1 MKHLLLIIFHF
12 LIPFQLGFLYLKNPP
27 KLPGTVAGIKSQSTE
42 IFNSAFIGEFKFS
55 LFGYT
60 SPYAVVS
67 FEGMGIFDQTT
78 ADDQGYFQ
86 FSNRFSPFSK
96 REACLS
102 SKDQFGRLSSPLC
115 LPPFPVNY
123 NVSIGPVIIP
133 PTVSLDKKDYFMGDE
148 VILSGQT
155 VPNTDVNLSVF
166 TNDNPNLLSR
176 IYHLSSI
183 IKPVEAFT
191 FPELVSQS
199 DSKGNFSINL
209 PSSNPKKFRL
219 FAQTNFKKS
228 ISANSVKLNLEV
240 LPIWMIIVKF
250 FLFLFSFLQP
260 RLLEILIIAE
270 IIYIFNVIHNHIQS
284 KGITIY
290 QNHLPMVEESQ
301 LPTKFSKTNIR
312 KNIKN
317 YYNQ

>member
-1 MKHLLLIIFHF
+1 MKRFFVSLLLIIVP
-12 LIPFQLGFLYLKNPP
+12 LQLGYLYLNKPT
-27 KLPGTVAGIKSQSTE
+27 KSPGMVAGIKSQSAD
-42 IFNSAFIGEFKFS
+42 IVNSAFIGEFKFN

-86 FSNRFSPFSK
+86 FDNRFSPFSK

-123 NVSIGPVIIP
+123 NVSIGPVIMP
-133 PTVSLDKKDYFMGDE
+133 PTISLDKKDYFIGDE
-148 VILSGQT
+148 VMLSGQA
-155 VPNTDVNLSVF
+155 VPNTDVKLSVF
-166 TNDNPNLLSR
+166 GQDKTSGGFFANFHGLV
-176 IYHLSSI
+176 
-183 IKPVEAFT
+183 KPVEAFT

-199 DSKGNFSINL
+199 DSKGNFSVNL

-240 LPIWMIIVKF
+240 LPIWMIIIKF
-250 FLFLFSFLQP
+250 FLFLLSFLQP

-301 LPTKFSKTNIR
+301 LPTKFSKTNTG
-312 KNIKN
+312 KNKKN